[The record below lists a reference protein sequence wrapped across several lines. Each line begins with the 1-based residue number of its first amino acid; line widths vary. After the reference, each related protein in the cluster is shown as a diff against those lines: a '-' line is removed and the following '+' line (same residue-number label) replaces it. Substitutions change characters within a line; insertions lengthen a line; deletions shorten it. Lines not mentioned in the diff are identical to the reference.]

1 MVGIQE
7 KRDDSVHWDTGSCF
21 LGVVLVAVRGRSICR
36 VAFADGT
43 GELRALLAR
52 EFPETLLRR
61 SARVTPLL
69 KEVIGRLE
77 HPAIG
82 GAPLPLD
89 LRGTGFQRR
98 VWEALVRIPPGRVIS
113 YGELARRIGR
123 PGAARAVGAAC
134 GANRIAGLIP
144 CHRVVAANGP
154 GGYRWGLTRKRALLA
169 REGVDLD
176 ALPGRGWRKP

>member
-1 MVGIQE
+1 MVGTQE
-7 KRDDSVHWDTGSCF
+7 KLDDPVHWDTGSCF
-21 LGVVLVAVRGRSICR
+21 LGVVLVAVRGRFICR
-36 VAFADGT
+36 VAFGDGD
-43 GELRALLAR
+43 GELCALLAR
-52 EFPETLLRR
+52 EFPESPLRR

-77 HPAIG
+77 HPANG
-82 GAPLPLD
+82 GAPVPLD
-89 LRGTGFQRR
+89 LRGTGFQRL
-98 VWEALVRIPPGRVIS
+98 VWEALVRIPPGRVVS

-154 GGYRWGLTRKRALLA
+154 GGYRWGLARKRALLE

-176 ALPGRGWRKP
+176 TVVGRGRRKP